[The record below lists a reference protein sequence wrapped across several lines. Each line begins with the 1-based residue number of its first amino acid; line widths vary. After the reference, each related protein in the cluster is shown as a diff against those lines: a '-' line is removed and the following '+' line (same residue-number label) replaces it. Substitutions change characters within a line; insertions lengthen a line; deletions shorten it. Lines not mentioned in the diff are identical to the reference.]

1 MAQYY
6 IKPSSFTD
14 VQRLYDSTKPVREVN
29 HGTTRN
35 VRPTGDRARKWE
47 RVKKISDSC
56 YLLMD
61 GFHSGDDVFHPYNN
75 SGMPTEAEVINLAPI
90 VWRRDKHGRE
100 TVTFRN
106 GTGRGSHNSRYSFL
120 ERHIPHGMRFF
131 IRNGKQFIENKGAH
145 NHEQLYLAKSA
156 TVAAYAVPTHLNQWN
171 DYLTS
176 RDDDVSLT
184 FERKDS
190 GEFAFADGGKELPAP
205 PRTIIN
211 KEHKAKYKQAITD
224 YWGWIVA
231 MAPLMDTR
239 DRGHV
244 RDLQQE
250 LCNAAGVNYSAWDN
264 QVLPANFAIEVLT
277 DYNSPMR
284 LNMAMNFVTSSDI
297 KDAQTP
303 EDAKRVRA
311 QFNRWINKTCGFST
325 VVK

>member
-14 VQRLYDSTKPVREVN
+14 VQRLYDSTKPVREV
-29 HGTTRN
+29 HAGTTRN

-61 GFHSGDDVFHPYNN
+61 GFHSGDDVFPPYNS
-75 SGMPTEAEVINLAPI
+75 SGIPTEAEVINLAPI
-90 VWRRDKHGRE
+90 VWRRDEHGRE

-120 ERHIPHGMRFF
+120 ERYIPHGMRFF
-131 IRNGKQFIENKGAH
+131 IRNGKQFIENKGAR
-145 NHEQLYLAKSA
+145 NHEQLYLAKST
-156 TVAAYAVPTHLNQWN
+156 TVAAYAVPTHRNQWN

-176 RDDDVSLT
+176 RDDGVSLT

-190 GEFAFADGGKELPAP
+190 GEFAFVDGGKELPAP

-224 YWGWIVA
+224 YWGWIVV

-239 DRGHV
+239 DRGYV

-250 LCNAAGVNYSAWDN
+250 LCNAAGVKLAAWDN

-311 QFNRWINKTCGFST
+311 QFNRWINKT
-325 VVK
+325 

>member
-1 MAQYY
+1 MEKYY

-14 VQRLYDSTKPVREVN
+14 VQRLYDSTKPVREV
-29 HGTTRN
+29 HAGTTRN

-61 GFHSGDDVFHPYNN
+61 GFHSGDDVFPPYNS
-75 SGMPTEAEVINLAPI
+75 SGIPTEAEVINLAPI
-90 VWRRDKHGRE
+90 VWRRDEHGRE

-120 ERHIPHGMRFF
+120 ERYIPHGMRFF
-131 IRNGKQFIENKGAH
+131 IRNGKQFIENKGAR
-145 NHEQLYLAKSA
+145 NHEQLYLAKST
-156 TVAAYAVPTHLNQWN
+156 TVAAYAVPTHRNQWN

-176 RDDDVSLT
+176 RDDGVSLT

-190 GEFAFADGGKELPAP
+190 GEFAFVDGGKELPAP

-224 YWGWIVA
+224 YWGWIVV

-239 DRGHV
+239 DRGYV

-250 LCNAAGVNYSAWDN
+250 LYNAAGVKLEAWYN

>member
-1 MAQYY
+1 MEKYY

-61 GFHSGDDVFHPYNN
+61 GFHSGDDVFPPYNS
-75 SGMPTEAEVINLAPI
+75 SGIPTEAEVINLAPI
-90 VWRRDKHGRE
+90 VWRRDEHGRE

-131 IRNGKQFIENKGAH
+131 IRNGKQFIENKGAR
-145 NHEQLYLAKSA
+145 NHEQLYLAKST
-156 TVAAYAVPTHLNQWN
+156 TVAAYAVPTHRNQWN

-176 RDDDVSLT
+176 RDDGVSLT

-190 GEFAFADGGKELPAP
+190 GEFAFVDGGKELPAP

-224 YWGWIVA
+224 YWGWIVV

-239 DRGHV
+239 DRGYV

-250 LCNAAGVNYSAWDN
+250 LYNAAGVKLEAWYN

>member
-1 MAQYY
+1 
-6 IKPSSFTD
+6 
-14 VQRLYDSTKPVREVN
+14 
-29 HGTTRN
+29 
-35 VRPTGDRARKWE
+35 
-47 RVKKISDSC
+47 
-56 YLLMD
+56 
-61 GFHSGDDVFHPYNN
+61 
-75 SGMPTEAEVINLAPI
+75 
-90 VWRRDKHGRE
+90 
-100 TVTFRN
+100 
-106 GTGRGSHNSRYSFL
+106 
-120 ERHIPHGMRFF
+120 
-131 IRNGKQFIENKGAH
+131 
-145 NHEQLYLAKSA
+145 
-156 TVAAYAVPTHLNQWN
+156 
-171 DYLTS
+171 
-176 RDDDVSLT
+176 VSLT

-190 GEFAFADGGKELPAP
+190 GEFAFVDGGKELPAP

-224 YWGWIVA
+224 YWGWIVV

-239 DRGHV
+239 DRGYV

-250 LCNAAGVNYSAWDN
+250 LCNAAGVNYSGWGN

>member
-1 MAQYY
+1 MEKYY

-61 GFHSGDDVFHPYNN
+61 GFHSGDDVFPPYNS
-75 SGMPTEAEVINLAPI
+75 SGIPTEAEVINLAPI
-90 VWRRDKHGRE
+90 VWRRDEHGRE

-145 NHEQLYLAKSA
+145 NHKQLYLAKST
-156 TVAAYAVPTHLNQWN
+156 TVAAYAVPTHRNQWN

-176 RDDDVSLT
+176 RDDGVSLT

-190 GEFAFADGGKELPAP
+190 GEFAFVDGGKELPAP

-224 YWGWIVA
+224 YWGWIVV

-239 DRGHV
+239 DRGYV

-250 LCNAAGVNYSAWDN
+250 LYNAAGVKLEAWYN